1 MKPTAKLHELGQS
14 LWLDS
19 ITREMLDTGQLAR
32 YIDEFSVSG
41 LTSNPSIF
49 NKAIESGA
57 YDIEIQHKAAETADR
72 ERLFFELAI
81 EDLRR
86 AADLFAPIHDRTAG
100 VDGWVSLE
108 VSPLL
113 AYDTPR
119 SVRAAVDLH
128 ARAERENLFIKIPGT
143 AQGLPAIEETI
154 FAGVPVNVTLLFSSE
169 QYLAA
174 ADAYMRGIER
184 RIQAGLDPGVAS
196 VASVFMSRWDAAVLD
211 RAPENLR
218 GGQLALAIG
227 LKTYQA
233 YRRMMDSDRWQRLA
247 NAGARV
253 QRLLWASTSTK
264 DPNLPDTLYV
274 EGLSAPHTINTMPE
288 STLLAVDDHGH
299 IGEPMRADG
308 GDAQTTLAQFD
319 SVGIDIDALAATLQS
334 EGAEKFVESWN
345 GLMNRID
352 DQVAVVGT

>member
-1 MKPTAKLHELGQS
+1 MKPIAQLRELGQS
-14 LWLDS
+14 LWLDN
-19 ITREMLDTGQLAR
+19 ITREMLTSGQLQR
-32 YIDEFSVSG
+32 YIDDFSVSG

-49 NKAIESGA
+49 DKAIGSGA
-57 YDIEIQHKAAETADR
+57 YDAEIQQKGADAAHR

-86 AADLFAPIHDRTAG
+86 AADLFAPIHKMTGG

-108 VSPLL
+108 ISPLL
-113 AYDTPR
+113 AYDTAR

-128 ARAERENLFIKIPGT
+128 TRAERQNLFIKIPGT
-143 AQGLPAIEETI
+143 EEGLPAVEETI
-154 FAGVPVNVTLLFSSE
+154 FAGVPVNITLLFSSE

-184 RIQAGLDPGVAS
+184 RIEAGLDPNVAS
-196 VASVFMSRWDAAVLD
+196 VASVFMSRWDTAVLD
-211 RAPENLR
+211 RAPEDLR
-218 GGQLALAIG
+218 GRLALAVG

-233 YRRMMDSDRWQRLA
+233 YRRLMDSNRWQRLA

-264 DPNLPDTLYV
+264 DPSLPDTVYV

-288 STLLAVDDHGH
+288 STLLAVDAHGH

-308 GDAQTTLAQFD
+308 GDAQATFAQFE
-319 SVGIDIDALAATLQS
+319 SVGIDVDALAATLQAD
-334 EGAEKFVESWN
+334 GAEKFVGAWKD
-345 GLMNRID
+345 LMSRIE
-352 DQVAVVGT
+352 DQVAVVGA